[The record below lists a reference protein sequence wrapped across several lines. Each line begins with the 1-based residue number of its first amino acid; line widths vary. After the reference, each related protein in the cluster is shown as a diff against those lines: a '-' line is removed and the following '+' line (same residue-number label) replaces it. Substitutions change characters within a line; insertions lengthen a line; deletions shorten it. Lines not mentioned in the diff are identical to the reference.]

1 MTLERR
7 ASILQHMY
15 LKASCTCPVPAVDS
29 IRAQLFHQESDVH
42 LANLPD
48 PYSIFLRYALDP
60 HT

>member
-1 MTLERR
+1 
-7 ASILQHMY
+7 MY